1 MKNSLLCFIACTVI
15 IMAGCVKIKH
25 DMTIQPVHVTV
36 EIRVKIDRALE
47 DFFSDIDN
55 AESTGQTT
63 ESQEKEKT
71 NQNETKK

>member
-1 MKNSLLCFIACTVI
+1 MKNLLLCFIACAVI
-15 IMAGCVKIKH
+15 TMAGCVKIKH

-47 DFFSDIDN
+47 DFFGDIDN
-55 AESTGQTT
+55 AKATGQTS

-71 NQNETKK
+71 NQHETNK